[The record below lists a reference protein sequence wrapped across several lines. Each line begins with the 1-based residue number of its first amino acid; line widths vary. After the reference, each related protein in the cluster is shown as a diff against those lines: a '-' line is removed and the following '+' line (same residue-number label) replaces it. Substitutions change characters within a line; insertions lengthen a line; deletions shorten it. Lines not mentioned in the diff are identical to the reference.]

1 MVRKALD
8 FTSSPKNKELQD
20 MSVASN
26 SKPSKQWPTSV
37 DDAPPKPKKSST
49 NPGDFHDT
57 SSMEDSPTKPKK
69 QCLSTGKVDISTVE
83 DPTPHATIHRMLA
96 SLSPLKPSKYF
107 EAELTD
113 GSKCIRMVGFD
124 KSQQVTKAFP
134 SNSKTAKTTKK
145 RFDQLKVIVRNSTQI
160 ELSPTK

>member
-1 MVRKALD
+1 
-8 FTSSPKNKELQD
+8 
-20 MSVASN
+20 MSAASN

-69 QCLSTGKVDISTVE
+69 QSLSTGKVDISTVE
-83 DPTPHATIHRMLA
+83 DPTPHATIHGMLA

-145 RFDQLKVIVRNSTQI
+145 NHLINSKLLLEIPPRLNYPPPNTISRF
-160 ELSPTK
+160 